1 MHRIMSAPRLAAW
14 IIGAAVCGAWLASAA
29 GVTRQARV
37 TPTAPPAADVV
48 QLDALAADVQ
58 AQASRLRER
67 LAQAPAPNSTPRNPF
82 RFAPTPSPRQVRA
95 ATLSHGTPD
104 PPAIDITMPPAE
116 PTLDL
121 VGVAES
127 STADGLVRTAMMTGE
142 TGDLIMAV
150 AGQRILG
157 RYDVVAIDA
166 GAVELKDV
174 QTGKVRRL
182 VLR

>member
-1 MHRIMSAPRLAAW
+1 MSAPRLAAW

-37 TPTAPPAADVV
+37 TPTTPPPADVV

-58 AQASRLRER
+58 AQASRLRAR
-67 LAQAPAPNSTPRNPF
+67 LAQAPAPNSRPRNPF
-82 RFAPTPSPRQVRA
+82 RFAPAPSQRQVRV
-95 ATLSHGTPD
+95 ATTRSVAPEATVFEIAG
-104 PPAIDITMPPAE
+104 PPAE
-116 PTLDL
+116 PPLDL
-121 VGVAES
+121 VGVAET
-127 STADGLVRTAMMTGE
+127 STADGLVRTAMMTGDHGE
-142 TGDLIMAV
+142 LIMAI

-166 GAVELKDV
+166 EGVELKDA
-174 QTGKVRRL
+174 QTGAVRRL

>member
-1 MHRIMSAPRLAAW
+1 MSAPRLAAW

-37 TPTAPPAADVV
+37 TPVSPPPADVV

-58 AQASRLRER
+58 AQATRLRER

-82 RFAPTPSPRQVRA
+82 RFAPASSQRQVRA
-95 ATLSHGTPD
+95 ATTRTAAPD
-104 PPAIDITMPPAE
+104 AAATESVMPPAE
-116 PTLDL
+116 PALDL
-121 VGVAES
+121 VGVAET
-127 STADGLVRTAMMTGE
+127 STAEGLVRTAMMTGD
-142 TGDLIMAV
+142 TGDLIMAI

-157 RYDVVAIDA
+157 RYEVVTIDA
-166 GAVELKDV
+166 EAVELKDV
-174 QTGKVRRL
+174 QTGAVRRL

>member
-1 MHRIMSAPRLAAW
+1 MSAPRLAAW

-29 GVTRQARV
+29 GVTRQSRI
-37 TPTAPPAADVV
+37 TPPAPPAADAV

-58 AQASRLRER
+58 AQATRLRER

-82 RFAPTPSPRQVRA
+82 RFAPAPSPSQRQVRS
-95 ATLSHGTPD
+95 ATLHRGLPER
-104 PPAIDITMPPAE
+104 PAVETVPPPAE
-116 PTLDL
+116 PVLDL

-127 STADGLVRTAMMTGE
+127 STADGLVRTAMMTSE

-150 AGQRILG
+150 SGQRILG
-157 RYDVVAIDA
+157 RYDIIAIHAD
-166 GAVELKDV
+166 AVELQDV
-174 QTGKVRRL
+174 QTGAIRRL

>member
-1 MHRIMSAPRLAAW
+1 MSAPRLAAW

-37 TPTAPPAADVV
+37 TPTAPPATGVV

-58 AQASRLRER
+58 AQASRLRAR

-82 RFAPTPSPRQVRA
+82 RFAPSSSQRQVRA
-95 ATLSHGTPD
+95 ATTRTAAPD
-104 PPAIDITMPPAE
+104 AAAIAMEMPPAE
-116 PTLDL
+116 PAVDL
-121 VGVAES
+121 VGIAETA
-127 STADGLVRTAMMTGE
+127 TADGLVRTAMMTGDA
-142 TGDLIMAV
+142 GDLIMAI

-166 GAVELKDV
+166 AAVELKDV
-174 QTGKVRRL
+174 QTGAVRRL
-182 VLR
+182 LLR

>member
-1 MHRIMSAPRLAAW
+1 MSAARLAAW

-37 TPTAPPAADVV
+37 TPTSPPAADVV

-67 LAQAPAPNSTPRNPF
+67 LAQAPAPNSAPRNPF
-82 RFAPTPSPRQVRA
+82 RFAPAPSQRRVRA
-95 ATLSHGTPD
+95 AATRPD
-104 PPAIDITMPPAE
+104 PPEATPIEVVMPPAE
-116 PTLDL
+116 PALDL
-121 VGVAES
+121 VGVAET
-127 STADGLVRTAMMTGE
+127 STAEGLVRTAMMTGG
-142 TGDLIMAV
+142 TGDLIMAI

-166 GAVELKDV
+166 EAVELKDV
-174 QTGKVRRL
+174 QTGTVRRL

>member
-1 MHRIMSAPRLAAW
+1 MSAPRLAAW

-29 GVTRQARV
+29 GVTRQARIA
-37 TPTAPPAADVV
+37 PSAPPATDAV

-58 AQASRLRER
+58 AQASRLRAR

-82 RFAPTPSPRQVRA
+82 RFAPALSQPQVRTATTRTGAPEA
-95 ATLSHGTPD
+95 AAIEIAM
-104 PPAIDITMPPAE
+104 PAAE
-116 PTLDL
+116 PALDL
-121 VGVAES
+121 VGIAET
-127 STADGLVRTAMMTGE
+127 STAEGLLRTAMMTGE
-142 TGDLIMAV
+142 AGDLIMAI

-166 GAVELKDV
+166 AAVELKDV
-174 QTGKVRRL
+174 QTGAVRRL

>member
-1 MHRIMSAPRLAAW
+1 MSAPRLAAW

-29 GVTRQARV
+29 GVVRQSRI
-37 TPTAPPAADVV
+37 TPAAPPPAADAV

-67 LAQAPAPNSTPRNPF
+67 LSQAPAPNTTPRNPF
-82 RFAPTPSPRQVRA
+82 RFAPPPPQRQVRA
-95 ATLSHGTPD
+95 ATVASGTPE
-104 PPAIDITMPPAE
+104 PPAIDITMRPAE

-127 STADGLVRTAMMTGE
+127 STANGLVRTAMMTGE

-157 RYDVVAIDA
+157 RYDVIAIDA
-166 GAVELKDV
+166 DAVELEDV
-174 QTGKVRRL
+174 QTGAIRRL